1 MRLLINS
8 LFLAILT
15 GCSTTPVSTSDA
27 LPAPKERILEQG
39 VKYQSSASNTGQ
51 VIVKRDAGTMGWLCT
66 ARIFINSNAVADLET
81 SEKISLYLPE
91 GDYIISADPIGFCGG
106 GIVELTT
113 KVKAGSIQYF
123 RYGFSGSGYPVLFPT
138 AF

>member
-1 MRLLINS
+1 MK
-8 LFLAILT
+8 FFGYMLAITFLV
-15 GCSTTPVSTSDA
+15 GCSTTPVLTSDA
-27 LPAPKERILEQG
+27 IPVSKERILEQG
-39 VKYQSSASNTGQ
+39 IKYQSSAPNTGQ

-66 ARIFINSNAVADLET
+66 ARIFINSNPVADLET

-91 GDYIISADPIGFCGG
+91 GDYIISADPNGMCGG
-106 GIVELTT
+106 GIVELTA
-113 KVKAGSIQYF
+113 KVKVGSTQYF